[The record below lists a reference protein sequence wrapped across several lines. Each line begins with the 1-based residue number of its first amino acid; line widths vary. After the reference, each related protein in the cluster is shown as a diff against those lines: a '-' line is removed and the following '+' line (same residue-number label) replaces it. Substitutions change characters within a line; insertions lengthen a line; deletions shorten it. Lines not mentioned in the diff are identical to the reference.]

1 MKHFEQ
7 VVCPQGNADLD
18 SGSSSKQTGHALC
31 ESDSESFDFLVPWPR
46 RRFLPTASR
55 FDPTRSPLALFG
67 GMAARFR
74 AMLDVDCYRST
85 IDCFSAER
93 RWKFPRTGQIT
104 TEGSFFASHNGVNL
118 SIFSA
123 TASWQSAHSYS
134 T

>member
-31 ESDSESFDFLVPWPR
+31 ESDSASFGFLVLGPR
-46 RRFLPTASR
+46 RRFLSTASR
-55 FDPTRSPLALFG
+55 FDSTRSPLTLFG

-74 AMLDVDCYRST
+74 AMLDADCYRST
-85 IDCFSAER
+85 IDRFSAER
-93 RWKFPRTGQIT
+93 RWKFPSTGQIT
-104 TEGSFFASHNGVNL
+104 TEGSFFPLRKGVNS